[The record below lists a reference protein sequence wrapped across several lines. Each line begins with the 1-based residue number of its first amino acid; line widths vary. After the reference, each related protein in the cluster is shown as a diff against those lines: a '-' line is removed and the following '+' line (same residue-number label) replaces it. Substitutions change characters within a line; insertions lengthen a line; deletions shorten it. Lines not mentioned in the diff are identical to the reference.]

1 MEAERASE
9 PETDDQACCVH
20 VQGAAG
26 VEAAAH
32 QHHWHAEHHLCPR
45 GRARPVAVP
54 CTLNGLCASF
64 VALSLQTLLCV
75 ILFVSDPRCSLPC
88 TDKDTHTHVTHN
100 ALSPP
105 QLLQSMLEAALSEQ
119 AQRYEDEL
127 DSLRSEVETL
137 ASANT
142 AQLRDLE
149 SQRTA
154 LELELQQA
162 HQVNG

>member
-1 MEAERASE
+1 
-9 PETDDQACCVH
+9 
-20 VQGAAG
+20 
-26 VEAAAH
+26 
-32 QHHWHAEHHLCPR
+32 
-45 GRARPVAVP
+45 
-54 CTLNGLCASF
+54 
-64 VALSLQTLLCV
+64 
-75 ILFVSDPRCSLPC
+75 
-88 TDKDTHTHVTHN
+88 
-100 ALSPP
+100 
-105 QLLQSMLEAALSEQ
+105 MLEAALSEQ